1 LRRRRSDCIFCVI
14 VGSEIGSD
22 VIWLWFG
29 AFAIGSSVAE
39 ALGLGLSIKILMTI
53 GRYLPLPTCTQMTK
67 C

>member
-1 LRRRRSDCIFCVI
+1 VI

-22 VIWLWFG
+22 VIWLRFG

-53 GRYLPLPTCTQMTK
+53 GRYLPLPTPMTK